1 MARHPIS
8 RRLLTARRGHDLTL
22 GLAGPGDFG
31 AHPPVARRAVSSVG
45 CSEAIRMRAQSA
57 SPNSSSTVGVVLV
70 EPFNVVRAGLDLLIS
85 SASGLQVLAETGD
98 AVHGLQAIRRLRSRG
113 KLVALAGLELI
124 GEFDALWLVRAIR
137 EEFPQV
143 VVLVTGTDVDRVAI
157 SRALFVGADGF
168 IHKDSPPERFV
179 EAIRRAAYGEIVLEG
194 LPRGALGTIVEGFDR
209 HRSTASLLT
218 TREVQILAVAAEGLS
233 ERTAAWRRS
242 PRQCRRGC
250 FLARTASR
258 ASSAFPT
265 RPLFRRCAQFRFGCV
280 RRSA

>member
-1 MARHPIS
+1 
-8 RRLLTARRGHDLTL
+8 
-22 GLAGPGDFG
+22 
-31 AHPPVARRAVSSVG
+31 
-45 CSEAIRMRAQSA
+45 MRAQTA

-85 SASGLQVLAETGD
+85 SASGLQVVAETGD

-179 EAIRRAAYGEIVLEG
+179 EAIRRAAHGEIVLEG

-218 TREVQILAVAAEGLS
+218 AREVQILAVAAQGLTAREMGRRLGVA
-233 ERTAAWRRS
+233 ERTVTTHLNNIYRKLGANGRMAAVTVAVRAGLLPGPS
-242 PRQCRRGC
+242 S
-250 FLARTASR
+250 LAGVVRLPNAS
-258 ASSAFPT
+258 ALP
-265 RPLFRRCAQFRFGCV
+265 
-280 RRSA
+280 